1 LTGDLVTIRYR
12 RLPNRERTFRQ
23 LLVSETAEVTV
34 TLLAEAP
41 IDQPVV
47 TGGVEILEPGA
58 PVVWFTYPGL
68 WYDIGRFHLRDGTFT
83 GFYANIL
90 TPVNMRGKQW
100 DTTDLLLDVWK
111 GGNGAVE
118 LLDEDEFEAALGA
131 GWLDGKT
138 AECARSTAAALIRR
152 ALSGEWPPAHV
163 HHWDLERA
171 RSTLARH
178 LRKPGHPEAGGPSE

>member
-12 RLPNRERTFRQ
+12 RLPDRERIFQQ
-23 LLVSETAEVTV
+23 LLVRESREVTV
-34 TLLAEAP
+34 TLLAAAP

-47 TGGVEILEPGA
+47 AGGVEVLEPGA

-83 GFYANIL
+83 GLYANIL
-90 TPVNMRGKQW
+90 TPVNMTGNQW

-118 LLDEDEFEAALGA
+118 LLDEDEFEAAIRA
-131 GWLDGKT
+131 GWMDGET
-138 AECARSTAAALIRR
+138 AWRARSTAAALIRAAR
-152 ALSGEWPPAHV
+152 AGEWPPPHV
-163 HHWDLERA
+163 HHWDLVQA

-178 LRKPGHPEAGGPSE
+178 LDGPGHPEADRSQ